1 MGDPF
6 IEALKMKEKTLS
18 ELSDDKVM
26 YLALSEVL
34 MEMAAGKDVPPG
46 TKASRIVL
54 SVELAKRAGVKW

>member
-1 MGDPF
+1 MSDPF
-6 IEALKMKEKTLS
+6 IDALKMKEKTLS

-34 MEMAAGKDVPPG
+34 AEMSVGKDVPLG
-46 TKASRIVL
+46 TKASRVVL